1 MSNTPLRVAHYVNQF
16 FAGIGGEEQAGVGV
30 SFREGPVGP
39 GRALATAFGD
49 SATVIGTIVCGDNFA
64 AEHHDEA
71 QQAIA
76 SHLQRLA
83 PDVVV
88 AGPAFAS
95 GRYGLACGQVCL
107 TAARTG
113 IPAVTAMHRD
123 NPGAMSFRKRVLIV
137 PTGES
142 AMSMQ
147 PALAELT
154 RLAIKLGRR
163 EPLGPAEIEGYLS
176 QGNRR
181 VWDRGRPGWE
191 RALDMLVAK
200 LHGRPFVTEVPY
212 NAPEKV
218 RPAAPIADLTRAT
231 IAMVT
236 TGGLVRKGNPDRQ
249 VSANATR
256 YHRHSVRDLEKL
268 TPEGWEAFHAGYFNH
283 IVNRNPNYIL
293 PLSFLRDLEKHGRI
307 GGVHEWMYA
316 LPGVSTPVA
325 VATGLGQGIAR
336 DLEEAGVD
344 GCLLVAT

>member
-1 MSNTPLRVAHYVNQF
+1 MTTPLRVAHYINQF

-30 SFREGPVGP
+30 SFRDGAVGP

-49 SATVIGTIVCGDNFA
+49 AATVVGTIVCGDNFA
-64 AEHHDEA
+64 AEQPDDA
-71 QQAIA
+71 QRAIA
-76 SHLQRLA
+76 WHLGDVK
-83 PDVVV
+83 PDVLV

-95 GRYGLACGQVCL
+95 GRYGLACAHACL
-107 TAARTG
+107 TATRLG
-113 IPAVTAMHRD
+113 VPAVTAMHRD
-123 NPGAMSFRKRVLIV
+123 NPGATSFRKSVLIV

-142 AMSMQ
+142 AMSM
-147 PALAELT
+147 PAALEHVT
-154 RLAIKLGRR
+154 RLATKLGRR
-163 EPLGPAEIEGYLS
+163 EPLNPAEVEGYLP

-191 RALDMLVAK
+191 RALDMLLAK

-218 RPAAPIADLTRAT
+218 EPARPIADLTRAK
-231 IAMVT
+231 IAMIT

-256 YHRHSVRDLEKL
+256 YHRHSVRDLEQL

-307 GGVHEWMYA
+307 GGVHEYMYA

-325 VATGLGQGIAR
+325 VATGLGQAIAR
-336 DLEEAGVD
+336 DLSTAGVD